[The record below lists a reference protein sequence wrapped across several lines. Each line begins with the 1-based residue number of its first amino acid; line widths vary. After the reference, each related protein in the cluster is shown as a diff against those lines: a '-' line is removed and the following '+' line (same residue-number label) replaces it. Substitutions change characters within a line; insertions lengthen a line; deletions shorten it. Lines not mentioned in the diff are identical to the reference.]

1 MSGRKLSGAQSRKRK
16 KNAEEEAKKSS
27 KLFKNFFFKAKSD
40 ESESEDDDQLDV
52 PVTDEDVKPP
62 QKDSSWHEESNINQL
77 IAIDIDDAV
86 TKQIEHETMSET
98 RKQ

>member
-1 MSGRKLSGAQSRKRK
+1 MS
-16 KNAEEEAKKSS
+16 
-27 KLFKNFFFKAKSD
+27 
-40 ESESEDDDQLDV
+40 DV

-86 TKQIEHETMSET
+86 TKQIEHESQRQGNNDSFELLHTSGNENLVST
-98 RKQ
+98 DTDNSAIKPIDCKSQENKDSFDNKK